1 MAIIKLIMQI
11 AAKINRKTKSPIAIV
26 VVVAVT
32 RAFRRFSSSV
42 CVAILISDF
51 IFNVIV
57 NVKIFVL
64 SDWYILKKVT
74 YHSRIH
80 VILINKIESYS
91 LHVVALFFEMLLDHF
106 AQKEFPYVV
115 TLRDDLDWHKGIHRH
130 LL

>member
-64 SDWYILKKVT
+64 SDWYIL
-74 YHSRIH
+74 
-80 VILINKIESYS
+80 INKIESYN